1 MDNSDYE
8 YEEETNYVLFN
19 VGTTITDEY
28 IDSVSKTQGGCRII
42 GLQEGKPYLQ
52 IGNQFFE
59 GEIDDTIGTHL
70 LFEIQESKRETTGL
84 LPLLSSMRSKDDDK
98 KKQKYNLTFACS
110 TEKMVHFDSVTLE
123 PKMDAEAINEAKM
136 KEESQKRQKD
146 EMDNIFM

>member
-1 MDNSDYE
+1 
-8 YEEETNYVLFN
+8 
-19 VGTTITDEY
+19 
-28 IDSVSKTQGGCRII
+28 
-42 GLQEGKPYLQ
+42 
-52 IGNQFFE
+52 
-59 GEIDDTIGTHL
+59 
-70 LFEIQESKRETTGL
+70 
-84 LPLLSSMRSKDDDK
+84 MRSRDDDK